1 MIRVSSRWSG
11 GPKPEDILM
20 SYDLGAE
27 FEHWLVSGR
36 KKGTFI
42 AKVSSISRF
51 SPTRSSSLRHSS
63 RSRSLLLLSLPP
75 LYQNDEPFLTTFTLI
90 PVHHGSLFLPRVSV
104 QPAPSPSIPQHSIPS
119 SETYLIN
126 AAERISVLPL
136 LGRSTFVVGT
146 PTSNGWGGWE
156 GEEVGVE
163 G

>member
-1 MIRVSSRWSG
+1 
-11 GPKPEDILM
+11 M

-36 KKGTFI
+36 KKGTFMS
-42 AKVSSISRF
+42 KVGLLRRTSTVSFVLPLALADSSHF
-51 SPTRSSSLRHSS
+51 PC
-63 RSRSLLLLSLPP
+63 LLLRFASNS
-75 LYQNDEPFLTTFTLI
+75 QDDESFSSTFTLI

-104 QPAPSPSIPQHSIPS
+104 QPAPSSSIPQHSIPS

-126 AAERISVLPL
+126 AAERIEILPL
-136 LGRSTFVVGT
+136 SGRSTFVVGT
-146 PTSNGWGGWE
+146 PTGNGWGGWE